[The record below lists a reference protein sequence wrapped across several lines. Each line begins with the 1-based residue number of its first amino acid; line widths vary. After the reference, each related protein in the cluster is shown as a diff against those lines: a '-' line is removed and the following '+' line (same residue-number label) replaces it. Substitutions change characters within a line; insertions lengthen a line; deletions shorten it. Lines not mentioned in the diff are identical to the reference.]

1 MLVQGNGESIGLP
14 EIMADTN
21 VELKGLGKM
30 FSKTYYVDQSTH
42 TVSTSGYKTSFKVK
56 DTTI

>member
-1 MLVQGNGESIGLP
+1 
-14 EIMADTN
+14 MADTN
-21 VELKGLGKM
+21 LELKGLGTL

-42 TVSTSGYKTSFKVK
+42 TISTSGYKTSFKVK